1 MNPPRNDYD
10 APSTLDEAVGI
21 LQAQGDEAKPLSG
34 GQSLIP
40 LLKLRLAA
48 PRLLVDLNRIPGL
61 DVLTEENGYLRIG
74 ALVREH
80 DIESSGIVRSRYPLL
95 ADAAAV
101 VADPVVRNRATL
113 CGNIAHADPAND
125 HPAALLAL
133 EATAIA
139 RGSAGERAIPV
150 ADFFTGLFST
160 ALAPDELLVEVRI
173 PAPAGRTAG
182 AYLKLERKVG
192 DFATA
197 AVAAQVTL
205 ADDGTLSRVGIGLT
219 NVGPTAI
226 RARRAEAQL
235 TGPRPGDA
243 ALEEAGRLAAEEA
256 QPVADRRGSVE
267 YKRDV
272 VRVLTVRALRLAI
285 GRALAAA

>member
-1 MNPPRNDYD
+1 MIPPRFDYV

-21 LQAQGDEAKPLSG
+21 LAAQGDEAKPLSG

-48 PRLLVDLNRIPGL
+48 PRLLVDLNRIPTLDGL
-61 DVLTEENGYLRIG
+61 REEDGQLRIG
-74 ALVREH
+74 ALVRESQ
-80 DIESSGIVRSRYPLL
+80 IETSSLIRTRYPLL
-95 ADAAAV
+95 ADAAGV

-125 HPAALLAL
+125 HPAALMAL
-133 EATAIA
+133 EATVVA
-139 RGSAGERAIPV
+139 RGNAGERSIPI

-160 ALAPDELLVEVRI
+160 ALAPDELLVEVRV
-173 PAPAGRTAG
+173 PAPAPHPAG

-205 ADDGTLSRVGIGLT
+205 AADGTLSRVGIGLT

-226 RARRAEAQL
+226 RARRAETQL
-235 TGPRPGDA
+235 TGSRPSDA
-243 ALEEAGRLAAEEA
+243 ALEEAGRIAAEEA
-256 QPVADRRGSVE
+256 QPVHDRRGSVE
-267 YKRDV
+267 YKRDL
-272 VRVLTVRALRLAI
+272 VRVLTVRALRLASS
-285 GRALAAA
+285 

>member
-1 MNPPRNDYD
+1 MIPPRFDYV

-21 LQAQGDEAKPLSG
+21 LRAEGDEAKPLSG

-48 PRLLVDLNRIPGL
+48 PRLLVDLNRISGL

-95 ADAAAV
+95 ADAAGV

-133 EATAIA
+133 GATAIA
-139 RGSAGERAIPV
+139 RGPAGERAIPIT
-150 ADFFTGLFST
+150 DFFTGLFST

-173 PAPAGRTAG
+173 PAPAGHTAG

-205 ADDGTLSRVGIGLT
+205 AGDGTLSRVGIGLT
-219 NVGPTAI
+219 NVGPTAL
-226 RARRAEAQL
+226 RARRAEAHL
-235 TGPRPGDA
+235 DGSRPSDD

-256 QPVADRRGSVE
+256 QPVGDRRGSVE
-267 YKRDV
+267 YKRDL

>member
-1 MNPPRNDYD
+1 MIPPRFDYV
-10 APSTLDEAVGI
+10 APTSLDEAIAI
-21 LQAQGDEAKPLSG
+21 LTAEGDEAKPLSG

-40 LLKLRLAA
+40 LLKLRFTA

-61 DVLTEENGYLRIG
+61 DVLAEENGALRIG
-74 ALVREH
+74 ALVRENQ
-80 DIESSGIVRSRYPLL
+80 IERSAVVRNRYPLL

-101 VADPVVRNRATL
+101 VADPIVRNRATL

-133 EATAIA
+133 DATAIVQGPGG
-139 RGSAGERAIPV
+139 RRAIPI
-150 ADFFTGLFST
+150 ADFFTGLFAT
-160 ALAPDELLVEVRI
+160 ALQPDEVLVEVRI
-173 PAPAGRTAG
+173 PAPTARSGG

-205 ADDGTLSRVGIGLT
+205 AEDGTLERVGIGLT

-226 RARRAEAQL
+226 RASRAEAHL
-235 TGPRPGDA
+235 TGKRPLDPVLA
-243 ALEEAGRLAAEEA
+243 EAGRIAAEEA
-256 QPVADRRGSVE
+256 SPVADRRGSEE
-267 YKRDV
+267 YKRDL
-272 VRVLTVRALRLAI
+272 VRVLTARALKRAL
-285 GRALAAA
+285 GRAIAAA